1 MHGKVSVL
9 TTVRMRPTAPKPH
22 SRGNLMIV
30 VPDDAESGSLDQ
42 SVLDRAGG
50 RTPKGAPTGPTVL
63 RIGLGG
69 ALRRKREAVGVTR
82 ERAGEAI
89 RASPAKISR
98 LELGRVGF
106 KERDVADLLTCYGVR
121 DPAERAQFLDLARQ
135 ANTPGW
141 WHRYS
146 DLLPSWFE
154 TYLGLEQASSVIR
167 NYELQF
173 VPGLL
178 QTRDYARAVT
188 MLGHTDPVEVERRV
202 ELRMLRQ
209 KLLTGPN
216 APTLW
221 AVVDEAALR
230 RSLMG
235 PEQSRA
241 QLTHLI
247 EMNELPNISLQVA
260 PFSYGGHAAAGGPF
274 AILRFAEPDLP
285 DIVYL
290 EQLTS
295 ALYLDKRSDVEHY
308 AAVMDR
314 LCAQVEQP
322 DRTEEILTGIRAE
335 I

>member
-1 MHGKVSVL
+1 
-9 TTVRMRPTAPKPH
+9 
-22 SRGNLMIV
+22 MIV
-30 VPDDAESGSLDQ
+30 VPDDAEAGSFDQ
-42 SVLDRAGG
+42 SASDRAGA
-50 RTPKGAPTGPTVL
+50 RAPKGTPTGPTVL

-69 ALRRKREAVGVTR
+69 ALRRKREAAGVTR

-121 DPAERAQFLDLARQ
+121 DPAEREQFLELARH

-154 TYLGLEQASSVIR
+154 TYLGLEQAASVIR

-173 VPGLL
+173 IPGLL

-202 ELRMLRQ
+202 ELRMQRQ
-209 KLLTGPN
+209 ALLTGPN

-230 RSLMG
+230 RSLMR
-235 PEQSRA
+235 PEQTRA
-241 QLTHLI
+241 QLAHLI

-295 ALYLDKRSDVEHY
+295 ALYLDKRTDVEHY
-308 AAVMDR
+308 VAVMDR

-322 DRTEEILTGIRAE
+322 ERTEEILTRIRAE
-335 I
+335 V